1 MTVGVA
7 AICRG
12 SVTLSQCWP
21 LSSGNIYVHLRGDNI
36 ELSAPLL
43 DNNLPNSDNEVRH
56 PVTSARITE
65 QLASHRATPQVT
77 IDKHVRHRVIEL
89 GEWVT
94 ARDRIYLDK
103 CFWIYLR
110 AARTR
115 ASSPPGASNL
125 LAALVAGV
133 SAGRLVCPIS
143 DVLFLELMKQS
154 DPATRGATA
163 ELIDELSCGI
173 TLSPE
178 PTRVAT
184 EVAHFLHANVGHSV
198 HPLEHLVWTKVSYIL
213 GVEHPVVTAFPEDE
227 QLVIQKAFFDH
238 LWEVSLSTIVGTIG
252 NAWPLASPFVD
263 IADRLNRD
271 NAAHALSMKSFARV
285 YRDEING
292 VLELA
297 APIAADVRR
306 DMGEKALGLDIQPSA
321 DEREAITR
329 QCLGLLRAAVRK
341 PAGRR
346 ALRTLQ
352 VGALLHAALRWNRT
366 QKLDANDIFDFHHAG
381 AGLGYCDA
389 LLTDGPMH
397 TLLKQRHLAIERDF
411 PCRVM
416 SSVEEAAAW
425 VQHRIA

>member
-1 MTVGVA
+1 M
-7 AICRG
+7 I
-12 SVTLSQCWP
+12 
-21 LSSGNIYVHLRGDNI
+21 SSHIADR
-36 ELSAPLL
+36 
-43 DNNLPNSDNEVRH
+43 
-56 PVTSARITE
+56 
-65 QLASHRATPQVT
+65 LAFHRSTPQIT
-77 IDKHVRHRVIEL
+77 IDEYERRRVIEL
-89 GEWVT
+89 GEWV
-94 ARDRIYLDK
+94 AGRDRIYLDK
-103 CFWIYLR
+103 CFWIHLR
-110 AARTR
+110 AARTL
-115 ASSPPGASNL
+115 ALSPPGASDL
-125 LAALVAGV
+125 LDSLMTGV

-143 DVLFLELMKQS
+143 DALFLELMKQS

-184 EVAHFLHANVGHSV
+184 EVAHFLHANAGYSV
-198 HPLEHLVWTKVSYIL
+198 HPLEHLVWTKVPYIL
-213 GVEHPVVTAFPEDE
+213 GSQHPVATAFPEDE
-227 QLVIQKAFFDH
+227 RLVIQKAFFDH
-238 LWEVSLSTIVGTIG
+238 LWEVSPSTMVGTIG
-252 NAWPLASPFVD
+252 EAWPLASPFVD

-271 NAAHALSMKSFARV
+271 NAAHAPSMKSFAQV

-297 APIAADVRR
+297 APIAADVLH
-306 DMGEKALGLDIQPSA
+306 DMAVKSLGLDIQPSA
-321 DEREAITR
+321 DERKGITR

-366 QKLDANDIFDFHHAG
+366 QKLDANDILDFHHAG
-381 AGLGYCDA
+381 AALGYCDA

-416 SSVEEAAAW
+416 SSVEEAAIW
-425 VQHRIA
+425 VRDRIA

>member
-1 MTVGVA
+1 MPV
-7 AICRG
+7 
-12 SVTLSQCWP
+12 
-21 LSSGNIYVHLRGDNI
+21 
-36 ELSAPLL
+36 E
-43 DNNLPNSDNEVRH
+43 PNSEREALVI
-56 PVTSARITE
+56 SSRI
-65 QLASHRATPQVT
+65 ADRFAFHRATPQITV
-77 IDKHVRHRVIEL
+77 DEYVRSRVIEL
-89 GEWVT
+89 GDWVM

-103 CFWIYLR
+103 CFWIHLR
-110 AARTR
+110 AARAQV
-115 ASSPPGASNL
+115 ASPAGAPDL
-125 LAALVAGV
+125 LDALIAGV
-133 SAGRLVCPIS
+133 SKGRLVCPIS
-143 DVLFLELMKQS
+143 DALFLELMKQS

-184 EVAHFLHANVGHSV
+184 EVAHLLHANTGHSV
-198 HPLEHLVWTKVSYIL
+198 HPLEHLVWTKVPYVL
-213 GVEHPVVTAFPEDE
+213 GVQHPVASAFPEDE
-227 QLVIQKAFFDH
+227 QLIIQKAFFDH
-238 LWEVSLSTIVGTIG
+238 LWGISLSTMVETIG
-252 NAWPLASPFVD
+252 SAWPPASPFVD

-271 NAAHALSMKSFARV
+271 NAAHAPNMKSFVQV

-297 APIAADVRR
+297 APIAADVLH
-306 DMGEKALGLDIQPSA
+306 DMAEKALGPDIQPSA
-321 DEREAITR
+321 DERVGVTR

-341 PAGRR
+341 PAGRQ

-381 AGLGYCDA
+381 AALAYCDV

-425 VQHRIA
+425 VRHRIA